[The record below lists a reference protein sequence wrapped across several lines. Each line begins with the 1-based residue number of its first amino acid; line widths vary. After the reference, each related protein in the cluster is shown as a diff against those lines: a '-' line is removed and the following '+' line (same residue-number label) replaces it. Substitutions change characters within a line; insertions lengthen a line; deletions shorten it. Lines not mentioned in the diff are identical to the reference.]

1 MDILGLL
8 ALGKAGSGGGGSG
21 AVDSVN
27 GQTGNV
33 ILTAADFDIYRV
45 VYTVNLDTNTCTCNK
60 TANEIFTAMQS
71 GKSVE
76 AALVDVDS
84 GYTIA
89 HLSSVLFGGTIL
101 VWHAQSYSN
110 NLLESYFLF
119 HTIANNNISIML
131 TGSVDSVNGRTGDV
145 VLYAE
150 DVGAIVAPSSPT
162 IGDILG
168 YNGSSWEALSA
179 TSLINVDT
187 TVSPSSGNPVASS
200 GIAAAIAAA
209 FGGTGISEDPW
220 IKLYDNTISGQSNV
234 IDVSTDLNGDPF
246 LFDELRVT
254 VLGHM
259 TGAASVNI
267 TVNGESA
274 RYIRDNTFMNKDCY
288 DVTEGM
294 TVLHMRKAENG
305 FISSYRESG
314 GVMTSGSYSSAKS
327 PQSGCLRVGNFAGY
341 SRIKLVAATA
351 SGYFV
356 SGTRFI
362 VEGRNIVENKTKQNK
377 FMSETITI
385 ATTDW
390 VSGNSGVTATK
401 SLTGMTADALVFLSY
416 SDTTTDYTVTQ
427 GSGTLTFA
435 AASAPSAAVTVDV
448 AWFV

>member
-1 MDILGLL
+1 MDILSLL
-8 ALGKAGSGGGGSG
+8 ALGKAGSGGGGGG
-21 AVDSVN
+21 AVNSVN

-45 VYTVNLDTNTCTCNK
+45 VYTADMDTAAVTCNK

-71 GKSVE
+71 GKAVE
-76 AALVDVDS
+76 AALVDADS
-84 GYTIA
+84 GYTIG
-89 HLSSVLFGGTIL
+89 HLSSVVFGGTTL
-101 VWHAQSYSN
+101 VWSAQSYSTHTE
-110 NLLESYFLF
+110 LYVLF
-119 HTIANNNISIML
+119 HTIANNNISI
-131 TGSVDSVNGRTGDV
+131 GIIGAVNSVNGQMGDV
-145 VLYAE
+145 QLDAN
-150 DVGAIVAPSSPT
+150 DVDAILAPSSPT
-162 IGDILG
+162 TGDILW

-209 FGGTGISEDPW
+209 FGGMGISEDPW
-220 IKLYDNTISGQSNV
+220 IKLYDNTISEQSQG
-234 IDVSTDLNGDPF
+234 IDVSTDLNGNPF
-246 LFDELRVT
+246 LYDELRVT
-254 VLGHM
+254 VIGHM
-259 TGAASVNI
+259 TGAASANI

-327 PQSGCLRVGNFAGY
+327 PQAGYLRVGDFAGY
-341 SRIKLVAATA
+341 SRIKIWAATA

-356 SGTRFI
+356 SGTRCI
-362 VEGRNIVENKTKQNK
+362 VEGRNIAENKTKQNK

-390 VSGNSGVTATK
+390 VSGNDGVTATK

-416 SDTTTDYTVTQ
+416 SDTTADYTVTQ
-427 GSGTLTFA
+427 GNGTLTFA
-435 AASAPSAAVTVDV
+435 AASAPSAAVTVNV